1 MASTSTFFLLLDFDG
16 VISDSLHESFL
27 TALNTYVECV
37 PDHSLPLSKP
47 LCWKNLH
54 AFEKKESFLL
64 SRFREMM
71 PLANFAHD
79 YLAVLMS
86 IDQRRTIRNQQ
97 EFNAFKK
104 QLKKRDSD
112 DYAENFYRN
121 RRRLRECHSESWS
134 DLMKPFPGMVKSLKR
149 LSRLGQLAIGSS
161 KDRFS
166 IRTLLDQYGLSEC
179 FPENRLLDKDF
190 AETKKEHVLHF
201 LDQGISRQ
209 KFHFIDDKI
218 SHLMGVKPL
227 GVNLVLAGWGYN
239 TPREHRL
246 AEKAGIG
253 RLSLDEFLRWNPG
266 SQTGPNPGLSLA

>member
-1 MASTSTFFLLLDFDG
+1 MVSTSSFFLLLDFDG

-37 PDHSLPLSKP
+37 PDHSLPLAEP
-47 LCWKNLH
+47 LFWKDLD
-54 AFEKKESFLL
+54 AFERKHVFLPA
-64 SRFREMM
+64 RFREMM

-86 IDQRRTIRNQQ
+86 IDQRRRIRNQQ
-97 EFNAFKK
+97 EFDAFKK
-104 QLKKRDSD
+104 QLGQSYLK
-112 DYAENFYRN
+112 DYAERFYQN
-121 RRRLRECHSESWS
+121 RRRLRECYPESWNN
-134 DLMKPFPGMVKSLKR
+134 LMKPFPGIVKSLKR

-218 SHLMGVKPL
+218 SHLMGVSPL
-227 GVNLVLAGWGYN
+227 GVNLYLAGWGYN
-239 TPREHRL
+239 TPREHLL
-246 AEKAGIG
+246 ADAEGICQ
-253 RLSLDEFLRWNPG
+253 LSLDDFLCWNPESHAG
-266 SQTGPNPGLSLA
+266 ADSDLSMA